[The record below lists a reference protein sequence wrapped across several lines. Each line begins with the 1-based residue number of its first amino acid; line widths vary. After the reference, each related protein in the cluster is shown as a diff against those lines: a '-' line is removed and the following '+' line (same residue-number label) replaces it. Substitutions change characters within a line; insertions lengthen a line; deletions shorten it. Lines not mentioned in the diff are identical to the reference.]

1 MLGRAAFIKVDPD
14 CEMELS
20 RTFEQEVI
28 PLYQKDKGFRGLFVF
43 ILPGGNKAL
52 TLSLWDQNA
61 EIEDKLR
68 TTSGAPL
75 AWREW
80 SWKFC
85 WFKSKWFRIP
95 RVTMWNK

>member
-1 MLGRAAFIKVDPD
+1 MFGRAAYIKVDPG
-14 CEMELS
+14 CETDLS

-28 PLYQKDKGFRGLFVF
+28 PLYQKDKGFRGLFAF

-61 EIEDKLR
+61 ENEGKLP
-68 TTSGAPL
+68 TTSGALP

-85 WFKSKWFRIP
+85 RS
-95 RVTMWNK
+95 NSE